1 MHFYRCITKQVSVS
15 FLTINISNRNGL
27 DWNQTEDYKMGT
39 KKSLDSA
46 HKQSEINE
54 YELIYLF
61 IYRQNGLTRICMTLK
76 KKDDIR

>member
-1 MHFYRCITKQVSVS
+1 LNKKQVSVS

-46 HKQSEINE
+46 HKQSEKNIF
-54 YELIYLF
+54 LSF
-61 IYRQNGLTRICMTLK
+61 
-76 KKDDIR
+76 